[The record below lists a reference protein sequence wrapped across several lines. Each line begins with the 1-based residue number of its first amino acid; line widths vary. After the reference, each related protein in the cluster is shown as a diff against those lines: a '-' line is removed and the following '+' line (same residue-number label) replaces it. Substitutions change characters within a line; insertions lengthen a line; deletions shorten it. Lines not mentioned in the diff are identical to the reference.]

1 MWPWVL
7 SKLQGDTGIDKNQN
21 EMSPGYCRSCQKKS
35 GFLGGAEV
43 AGKEMGWGHLLR
55 DLCCS
60 GAVCTPGWCGQLGPG
75 LSAAVVSG
83 FPWCRAVAVLL
94 ALWWD
99 PLVVVFL

>member
-1 MWPWVL
+1 
-7 SKLQGDTGIDKNQN
+7 
-21 EMSPGYCRSCQKKS
+21 MSPGYCRSCQKKS

-43 AGKEMGWGHLLR
+43 AGKETGWGHLLR
-55 DLCCS
+55 DLRCS
-60 GAVCTPGWCGQLGPG
+60 GAVCTPEWCGQLGPG